1 MFVRERLAELEI
13 RQSDFCRLSM
23 FDQGLLSKIQNSVVT
38 SLSLESVLK
47 LAVGLSVPP
56 QRIFNLLDRMDMH
69 DLVIKSYA
77 SEFSDM
83 VTDNLRDEAPE
94 IADRLRAALKEA
106 AGKVSLENG
115 KTRRRRWQSNHLNKA
130 ANAAETGA

>member
-1 MFVRERLAELEI
+1 M
-13 RQSDFCRLSM
+13 
-23 FDQGLLSKIQNSVVT
+23 T

-56 QRIFNLLDRMDMH
+56 QRIFHLLDRMDMH

-77 SEFSDM
+77 SEFSEM

-94 IADRLRAALKEA
+94 IADRLRAALKEPPA
-106 AGKVSLENG
+106 NC
-115 KTRRRRWQSNHLNKA
+115 RWRT
-130 ANAAETGA
+130 ANSPPPLAS

>member
-1 MFVRERLAELEI
+1 
-13 RQSDFCRLSM
+13 M

-56 QRIFNLLDRMDMH
+56 QRIFNLLDRMDRH

-94 IADRLRAALKEA
+94 IADRLRTALKEA
-106 AGKVSLENG
+106 AGKLSLENG

-130 ANAAETGA
+130 VNGAETGA